1 MLLLGNKQLLLCCC
15 LNFLVMLLL
24 KSSFVIVQ
32 QRIALLALLFKS
44 FCIAT
49 ICVLLCFYCS
59 NHFALFLFRP
69 FCIASGSSY
78 VGVGSSCVVIE
89 QRINPLNCWFGFL
102 VATCHLGP
110 LALLFTPMLLFDS
123 SQLRYLFDLASMC
136 VSQILSCCCLASLV
150 TSFGNLVFPPHLLF
164 TSLGTM
170 RLDPP
175 LSCFFMYD
183 FQTMLVILCYFVWML
198 MFLFHLFW

>member
-1 MLLLGNKQLLLCCC
+1 
-15 LNFLVMLLL
+15 
-24 KSSFVIVQ
+24 
-32 QRIALLALLFKS
+32 
-44 FCIAT
+44 
-49 ICVLLCFYCS
+49 
-59 NHFALFLFRP
+59 
-69 FCIASGSSY
+69 
-78 VGVGSSCVVIE
+78 
-89 QRINPLNCWFGFL
+89 
-102 VATCHLGP
+102 LGP

-198 MFLFHLFW
+198 MFLFHLFWWIFVFIFQVQYFFIKLGSIQTSTNIFVGYRIHTFFCIALAFTLHFVYSFFT